1 MNVHLKHEHCE
12 ISKAGNTLNFGMK
25 FFKGGIR
32 KQLVH
37 GILLL
42 NCVFLLH
49 GTLQADEA
57 PVPFDSESYVG
68 QMLLFFKTS
77 ELMEDIWIDY
87 IQKRAAVYRET
98 ADQMDRYPMLANLD
112 YIGKAHEYSYDFL
125 AMQAVRCQR
134 YRDLLQVGT
143 DLKKKDPEYEFQSE
157 AFKTC
162 VSLLYT
168 KIREAL
174 VDLKLKKSGNKK

>member
-1 MNVHLKHEHCE
+1 MQ
-12 ISKAGNTLNFGMK
+12 SKLIYGL
-25 FFKGGIR
+25 
-32 KQLVH
+32 
-37 GILLL
+37 ILLY
-42 NCVFLLH
+42 CIFLLAPSLH
-49 GTLQADEA
+49 GKEA
-57 PVPFDSESYVG
+57 PSSLDQESYVG
-68 QMLLFFKTS
+68 QMLTLFKTS

>member
-1 MNVHLKHEHCE
+1 MIRSFLKNYH
-12 ISKAGNTLNFGMK
+12 
-25 FFKGGIR
+25 
-32 KQLVH
+32 KQVIC
-37 GILLL
+37 ILLL
-42 NCVFLLH
+42 LNGFWLVH
-49 GTLQADEA
+49 HTGNAEEA
-57 PVPFDSESYVG
+57 QIAFDPESYVG
-68 QMLLFFKTS
+68 QMLTLFKTS

-112 YIGKAHEYSYDFL
+112 YVGKAHDYSYDFL

-134 YRDLLQVGT
+134 YSELLQVSQ
-143 DLKKKDPEYEFQSE
+143 DPEHDFQAE
-157 AFKTC
+157 AFKAC

-174 VDLKLKKSGNKK
+174 VDLKLKKTGNQK

>member
-1 MNVHLKHEHCE
+1 ML
-12 ISKAGNTLNFGMK
+12 TL
-25 FFKGGIR
+25 
-32 KQLVH
+32 
-37 GILLL
+37 
-42 NCVFLLH
+42 
-49 GTLQADEA
+49 
-57 PVPFDSESYVG
+57 
-68 QMLLFFKTS
+68 FKTS

-112 YIGKAHEYSYDFL
+112 YVGKAHDYSYDFL

-134 YRDLLQVGT
+134 YRELLQVSQ
-143 DLKKKDPEYEFQSE
+143 DPERKDPEHDFQAE
-157 AFKTC
+157 AFKAC

-174 VDLKLKKSGNKK
+174 VDLKLKKTGNQK

>member
-1 MNVHLKHEHCE
+1 MIRSFLK
-12 ISKAGNTLNFGMK
+12 NFY
-25 FFKGGIR
+25 
-32 KQLVH
+32 KQVICGL
-37 GILLL
+37 LLL
-42 NCVFLLH
+42 NCFWLVH
-49 GTLQADEA
+49 NTGHAEEA
-57 PVPFDSESYVG
+57 QVTFDPESYVG
-68 QMLLFFKTS
+68 QMLTLFKTS

-112 YIGKAHEYSYDFL
+112 YVGKAHDYSYDFL

-134 YRDLLQVGT
+134 YRELLQVRQDQERT
-143 DLKKKDPEYEFQSE
+143 DPEHDFQAE
-157 AFKTC
+157 AFKAC

-174 VDLKLKKSGNKK
+174 VDLKLKKTGNQK

>member
-1 MNVHLKHEHCE
+1 MKLLKD
-12 ISKAGNTLNFGMK
+12 
-25 FFKGGIR
+25 GIR
-32 KQLVH
+32 KQLVN
-37 GILLL
+37 GTLLL

-68 QMLLFFKTS
+68 QMLTLFKTS

-87 IQKRAAVYRET
+87 IQKRAVVYQET

>member
-1 MNVHLKHEHCE
+1 ML
-12 ISKAGNTLNFGMK
+12 TL
-25 FFKGGIR
+25 
-32 KQLVH
+32 
-37 GILLL
+37 
-42 NCVFLLH
+42 
-49 GTLQADEA
+49 
-57 PVPFDSESYVG
+57 
-68 QMLLFFKTS
+68 FKTS

-112 YIGKAHEYSYDFL
+112 YVGKAHDYSYDFL

-134 YRDLLQVGT
+134 YRELLQLSQ
-143 DLKKKDPEYEFQSE
+143 DPKRKDPEHDFQAE
-157 AFKTC
+157 AFKAC

-174 VDLKLKKSGNKK
+174 VDLKLKKTGNQK

>member
-1 MNVHLKHEHCE
+1 MIKSFLK
-12 ISKAGNTLNFGMK
+12 NFH
-25 FFKGGIR
+25 
-32 KQLVH
+32 KQVIC
-37 GILLL
+37 ILLL
-42 NCVFLLH
+42 LNGFWLVPH
-49 GTLQADEA
+49 TGHAEEA
-57 PVPFDSESYVG
+57 QVTFDPESYVG
-68 QMLLFFKTS
+68 QMLKLFKTS

-112 YIGKAHEYSYDFL
+112 YIGKAHDYSYDFL

-134 YRDLLQVGT
+134 YRELLQVSQ
-143 DLKKKDPEYEFQSE
+143 DPERKDPEHDFQTE
-157 AFKTC
+157 AFKAC

-174 VDLKLKKSGNKK
+174 VDLKLKKTGNQK